1 MRCIQ
6 GNCSFSNMR
15 VRYARAVDIVG
26 GTHDGGGLPNRGGWK
41 GEDVC
46 RSARS
51 RVLGRSAS
59 GQELETLGSSASRF
73 PTVASKARVA
83 FVAIVVVD

>member
-1 MRCIQ
+1 
-6 GNCSFSNMR
+6 MR

-51 RVLGRSAS
+51 QVLGRSAS

-73 PTVASKARVA
+73 PTVARKARVA

>member
-1 MRCIQ
+1 
-6 GNCSFSNMR
+6 MR

-51 RVLGRSAS
+51 QALGGLPEVESSKPSDPALPDFRQLQAK
-59 GQELETLGSSASRF
+59 QELRLSQSLS
-73 PTVASKARVA
+73 
-83 FVAIVVVD
+83 